1 MHCLIF
7 VYYTVYKDKCQHVL
21 IVAEGVG
28 IEPTLPIRVVQISSL
43 LHYRPAHL
51 PYMLCVYYSNIYVN
65 CQKVILKYFLYV
77 HELFHNS
84 DEFHLL

>member
-1 MHCLIF
+1 MSTIIFRNLAESEGFEPSEPCLILA
-7 VYYTVYKDKCQHVL
+7 YYNVYKTNVNTFL

-51 PYMLCVYYSNIYVN
+51 PCYY
-65 CQKVILKYFLYV
+65 
-77 HELFHNS
+77 
-84 DEFHLL
+84 LL